1 MSFRSL
7 GLTFRM
13 NDYTVGKCVSSV
25 VDAIWNHFYQRHL
38 SVPDKKQFEEIAAGF
53 SERWNFIHAIGCI
66 DGKHIR
72 IKCPKQSG
80 TTYFN
85 YKKFYSVVLQAV
97 ADYRCRFIF
106 VDVGG
111 YGKQHD
117 GQTFAASTLPTFLE
131 NCNNTLP
138 QASPVDGIAENL
150 PFVMLGDDA
159 YPLKTYLMKPY
170 SKRLLSHEEKVFNYR
185 LSRARR
191 CIECAFGILTAK
203 WRLLGKCIET
213 EVDKAER
220 IVKAICL
227 LHNIIIDREGV
238 DFFKSTKLQD
248 ADSLSESSLQQI
260 RSCRTFNRSS
270 NQANIIRDTFKSYFN
285 GIGAV
290 PWQNERVS
298 NNLQ

>member
-7 GLTFRM
+7 GLTFRL
-13 NDYTVGKCVSSV
+13 NDYTVGQCVSSV
-25 VDAIWNHFYQRHL
+25 VDAIWKNFYQRHL
-38 SVPDKKQFEEIAAGF
+38 PVPDQKKFEEIAAGF
-53 SERWNFIHAIGCI
+53 HERWNFIHAVGCI

-85 YKKFYSVVLQAV
+85 YKKFFSIVLQAV

-111 YGKQHD
+111 YGKQSD
-117 GQTFAASTLPTFLE
+117 GGTFSASTLSTFLE
-131 NCNNTLP
+131 NCHATLP
-138 QASPVDGIAENL
+138 QPSPVEGIVTDM

-170 SKRLLSHEEKVFNYR
+170 SKRHLSHEEKVFNYR

-191 CIECAFGILTAK
+191 CVECAFGIMAAK

-213 EVDKAER
+213 EIDKAER
-220 IVKAICL
+220 IVKCICL
-227 LHNIIIDREGV
+227 LHNIIIDREGG
-238 DFFKSTKLQD
+238 DFFSSAKLQD
-248 ADSLSESSLQQI
+248 CLIESPLQQ
-260 RSCRTFNRSS
+260 SSSSRTFNRPSQ
-270 NQANIIRDTFKSYFN
+270 QAQIIRDTFKSYFN

-290 PWQNERVS
+290 PWQNERV
-298 NNLQ
+298 Q